1 MGKVKYTTKA
11 GIANY
16 PWLQPGRPD
25 TAFDTDGKYKT
36 ELRMSKADGADL
48 IALIDGVRDAGFPDK
63 KKHATVR
70 IPYSVDE
77 ETGEVLFKLVS
88 KFQPK
93 YYDAKGNPVPE
104 SHVPLLYSGST
115 LKGGGMC
122 ESYENGVNNGVAL
135 RLGAIQIIEP
145 VSSGVSAGNFDPVD
159 GYTTDPVSTDTSEPD
174 YEF

>member
-11 GIANY
+11 GTANY

-25 TAFDTDGKYKT
+25 TAFDAEGKYKT
-36 ELRMSKADGADL
+36 ELRMSRSDGADL
-48 IALIDGVRDAGFPDK
+48 IAVIDGVRDDVFDK
-63 KKHATVR
+63 KKHAGVR
-70 IPYSVDE
+70 MPYSTDE
-77 ETGEVLFKLVS
+77 ETGDIVFKLVS

-104 SHVPLLYSGST
+104 SQVPLMYSGST
-115 LKGGGMC
+115 IKGGGMC
-122 ESYENGVNNGVAL
+122 ESYVNGANNGVAL

-145 VSSGVSAGNFDPVD
+145 VNTGGSAAGNFEPVD
-159 GYTTDPVSTDTSEPD
+159 GYTADAVSGDDAE